1 MKDQETIDV
10 AGHKVGLRIG
20 AHVQGTVIATPG
32 HTPGS
37 VCYRFGNFLF
47 TGDTLL
53 CNGVGSCD
61 NAK

>member
-37 VCYRFGNFLF
+37 VCYRFGNVLF

-61 NAK
+61 DAK